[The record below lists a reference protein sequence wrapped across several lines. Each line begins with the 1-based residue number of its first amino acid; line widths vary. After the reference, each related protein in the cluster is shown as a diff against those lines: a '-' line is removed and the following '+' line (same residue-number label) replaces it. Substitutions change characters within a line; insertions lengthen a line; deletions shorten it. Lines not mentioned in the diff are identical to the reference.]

1 MKSVKPGRGPSAM
14 GAVGAVVGVVFGII
28 WTVAA
33 VSMGAPIFFPL
44 FGLVFITIGI
54 VQAVYNFINATGENR
69 YSEYDIV
76 DENEE
81 PDPLNRRFS
90 ASSAPQAPSQE
101 AHGGPSEPLALLPL
115 LRRRGGRWLR
125 LLRQVRQKTPRHP
138 LRRTFLY
145 ENRPSAGYAL
155 RIPRRRR
162 IFPHAL

>member
-44 FGLVFITIGI
+44 FGLVFIAIGI

-76 DENEE
+76 DESEE

-90 ASSAPQAPSQE
+90 AASALREPSQE
-101 AHGGPSEPLALLPL
+101 AHGAPSGALHYCPYCGAEVGDGFAFCGKCGKKLPDTL
-115 LRRRGGRWLR
+115 
-125 LLRQVRQKTPRHP
+125 
-138 LRRTFLY
+138 
-145 ENRPSAGYAL
+145 
-155 RIPRRRR
+155 
-162 IFPHAL
+162 

>member
-14 GAVGAVVGVVFGII
+14 GAVGAVLGVVFGII

-54 VQAVYNFINATGENR
+54 VQAIYNFINATGENR

-76 DENEE
+76 DESEE

-90 ASSAPQAPSQE
+90 AASAPQEPAQE
-101 AHGGPSEPLALLPL
+101 AHAG
-115 LRRRGGRWLR
+115 
-125 LLRQVRQKTPRHP
+125 P
-138 LRRTFLY
+138 LRYCPYCGAEVGDGFAFCGKCGKKLPDTL
-145 ENRPSAGYAL
+145 
-155 RIPRRRR
+155 
-162 IFPHAL
+162 

>member
-14 GAVGAVVGVVFGII
+14 GAVGAVLGVVFGII

-54 VQAVYNFINATGENR
+54 VQAIYNFMNAIGENR
-69 YSEYDIV
+69 YSAFDIV

-90 ASSAPQAPSQE
+90 AASAPQEPPQE
-101 AHGGPSEPLALLPL
+101 TQGGPSAPLHYCPYCGAEVGDGFSFCGKCGKKLPDTL
-115 LRRRGGRWLR
+115 
-125 LLRQVRQKTPRHP
+125 
-138 LRRTFLY
+138 
-145 ENRPSAGYAL
+145 
-155 RIPRRRR
+155 
-162 IFPHAL
+162 